1 MTRVRLESLTKRF
14 SKDALAVDALDLQ
27 IESGELMVLVG
38 PSGCGKSTTL
48 RMIAGLESPTA
59 GSILFDTEDVTDK
72 TPRERDVAMV
82 FQNYALYPHMTV
94 ERNLMFPLRMRK
106 VARGECRAKAHAMAE
121 KLGLSELLQR
131 KPRELSGGQQQRVA
145 LGRALIREPRIFL
158 LDEPLSNLDAK
169 TRISMR
175 AEIKR
180 LHQELQTTMV
190 YVTHDQ
196 SEAMAL
202 GDRIAVLRRG
212 LLEQLATP
220 KELYERPRNR
230 FVGSFIG
237 SPAMEFHPAQRGQA
251 GLALAGTELRGIAPP
266 SRNCLVGL
274 RPHELE
280 VRPAPGQGATL
291 EGQVLQ
297 VEAHG
302 HESFVRTRVGNE
314 EITGVAQG
322 IFEAQTGST
331 VHLALRTEQPRYFD
345 AESGAAL

>member
-1 MTRVRLESLTKRF
+1 MTVVRLEALRKQF
-14 SKDALAVDALDLQ
+14 AKDAVAVQSLDLE

-48 RMIAGLESPTA
+48 RMIAGLESATS
-59 GSILFDTEDVTDK
+59 GRIRFDADDVTERS
-72 TPRERDVAMV
+72 PRERDVAMV
-82 FQNYALYPHMTV
+82 FQNYALYPHMSV

-106 VARGECRAKAHAMAE
+106 VGKSDARSKARALAA
-121 KLGLSELLQR
+121 KLGLEELLHR

-180 LHQELQTTMV
+180 LHRELRTTMV

-202 GDRIAVLRRG
+202 GDRIAVLRDG
-212 LLEQLATP
+212 VLEQLATP

-237 SPAMEFHPAQRGQA
+237 SPAMAFYPAKRQED
-251 GLALAGTELRGIAPP
+251 ALQIAGTTVAGITPP
-266 SRNCLVGL
+266 PHACVAGL
-274 RPHELE
+274 RPHELRVE
-280 VRPAPGQGATL
+280 QEPGSAPLRGEL
-291 EGQVLQ
+291 LQ
-297 VEAHG
+297 IEAHG
-302 HESFVRTRVGNE
+302 HESFVTARVGSE
-314 EITGVAQG
+314 ELTGVAPG
-322 IFEAQTGST
+322 IYEADPGSEVGFT
-331 VHLALRTEQPRYFD
+331 LSGKPRYFD
-345 AESGAAL
+345 AVSGEALK